1 MSASRR
7 FARWTYDAAVS
18 ITGELTRARALMFA
32 AEEVTAKELL
42 LSLMPAIKAADRDDQ
57 MLEVFAQLGEIYL
70 IRSALDG
77 VRECIRRIDD
87 CLDIYASILAGS
99 APAEIAA
106 QMTMTPEDADH
117 MLSRYRRRATFLRA
131 GLSAAIGDHEG
142 AAQSLAALNDEDT
155 YLLTYARILSAL
167 ALCDDDLHVR
177 SVPLWE
183 QVLTAIA
190 APATDPEREYLWLT
204 GALGYAR
211 FCIETGRVDEA
222 LPWLRRAEA
231 RAQARGWEL
240 ATARAQLERAA
251 VSWLVGDHEAT
262 ETLVTTA
269 YPEIARQA
277 RAHEVSRCWLYF
289 GLTRLAAGA
298 LQAADECWGHAERHW
313 RELGKPL
320 HVHRILLQRSWI
332 AIFRGRYDEARGL
345 IGQARACLDS
355 SPRSSWLQ
363 YARLDDQLGTVWRAE
378 GLADLGF
385 DAAGNPTD
393 TWAQA
398 EARYRDG
405 IGTWSAEPDTDQ
417 YRSGMDK
424 LAAAADLKLPA
435 ALAVDSVRYSIADA
449 DARAR
454 WATGVSAPL
463 LAGAFAV
470 AWESQDPALVGE
482 LIEYHSARG
491 AFSVAAE
498 ATAKS
503 PATEWARAT
512 TTAAPVLDVEQLAS
526 VASGP
531 VSVGAAGLIRLG
543 PLPPLQMEPGGE
555 PVLARYRELAQSRYG
570 RAVTADQDAWSTC
583 P

>member
-1 MSASRR
+1 M
-7 FARWTYDAAVS
+7 S
-18 ITGELTRARALMFA
+18 ITGELARARALMFA
-32 AEEVTAKELL
+32 ADEPAAKELL
-42 LSLMPAIKAADRDDQ
+42 LSLMPAIEAADRDDQ

-87 CLDIYASILAGS
+87 CLDIYTSILAGR
-99 APAEIAA
+99 APAEIVA

-142 AAQSLAALNDEDT
+142 AAQSLTALDVSSPYPDLEAEHT
-155 YLLTYARILSAL
+155 YLTTHARILCAL

-183 QVLTAIA
+183 QVLTTMAT
-190 APATDPEREYLWLT
+190 PADDPQREYLWLT

-211 FCIETGRVDEA
+211 FCIETGKVDEA

-251 VSWLVGDHEAT
+251 VSWLAGDQQSTEA
-262 ETLVTTA
+262 LVTAA

-332 AIFRGRYDEARGL
+332 AIFRGAYDEARGL
-345 IGQARACLDS
+345 IGQARECLDS

-378 GLADLGF
+378 ALADLGF

-393 TWAQA
+393 SWAQA
-398 EARYRDG
+398 EARYRDAA
-405 IGTWSAEPDTDQ
+405 GTWSAAPGTDQ
-417 YRSGMDK
+417 YRSGMAK
-424 LAAAADLKLPA
+424 LATAADLKLPA

-449 DARAR
+449 DARSR
-454 WATGVSAPL
+454 WATGVAAPL

-498 ATAKS
+498 AAAKA
-503 PATEWARAT
+503 PTIEWARAT
-512 TTAAPVLDVEQLAS
+512 TTAAPVIDVEHLAS
-526 VASGP
+526 IASGP
-531 VSVGAAGLIRLG
+531 VAVGTAGLIRLG
-543 PLPPLQMEPGGE
+543 PLPPLHMEPDGV
-555 PVLARYRELAQSRYG
+555 PVLARYRELAETRYG
-570 RAVTADQDAWSTC
+570 RAITADQDAWSTC

>member
-1 MSASRR
+1 M
-7 FARWTYDAAVS
+7 S
-18 ITGELTRARALMFA
+18 ITDELSRARALMFA
-32 AEEVTAKELL
+32 ADEPTAKELL
-42 LSLMPAIKAADRDDQ
+42 LSLMPAIEAADRDDQ
-57 MLEVFAQLGEIYL
+57 MLEVFAQLGEIDP

-87 CLDIYASILAGS
+87 CLDIYASILAGR
-99 APAEIAA
+99 APAEIVA

-117 MLSRYRRRATFLRA
+117 MLSRYRRRATFLRT
-131 GLSAAIGDHEG
+131 GLAAAIGDHEG
-142 AAQSLAALNDEDT
+142 AAQSLTALDDRSPYSDLEDEHA
-155 YLLTYARILSAL
+155 YLRTHARILCAL

-183 QVLTAIA
+183 EVLATIA
-190 APATDPEREYLWLT
+190 PPAVDPEREYLWLT

-211 FCIETGRVDEA
+211 FCIETGKVDEA

-251 VSWLVGDHEAT
+251 VSWLAGDQQSTEA
-262 ETLVTTA
+262 LVTVA

-289 GLTRLAAGA
+289 GLTRLAVGA

-332 AIFRGRYDEARGL
+332 AIFRGHYDEARAL
-345 IGQARACLDS
+345 VGQARDCLDS

-398 EARYRDG
+398 EARYRNAVG
-405 IGTWSAEPDTDQ
+405 AWSAEPGTDR
-417 YRSGMDK
+417 YRAGMAK
-424 LAAAADLKLPA
+424 LAAAADLKVPA
-435 ALAVDSVRYSIADA
+435 ALAVDSVRYSITDA

-454 WATGVSAPL
+454 WATGVAAPL

-470 AWESQDPALVGE
+470 AWESQDPVLVGE

-491 AFSVAAE
+491 AFSVSAATD
-498 ATAKS
+498 ATR
-503 PATEWARAT
+503 EWARAT
-512 TTAAPVLDVEQLAS
+512 TTAVPVIDVEQLAA

-531 VSVGAAGLIRLG
+531 VAVGAAGLIRLG
-543 PLPPLQMEPGGE
+543 PLPPLHMEPDGE
-555 PVLARYRELAQSRYG
+555 PVLARYRELAAARYG

>member
-1 MSASRR
+1 M
-7 FARWTYDAAVS
+7 S
-18 ITGELTRARALMFA
+18 ITGELARARALMFA
-32 AEEVTAKELL
+32 ADEVTAKELL
-42 LSLMPAIKAADRDDQ
+42 LSLMPAIEAADRDDH
-57 MLEVFAQLGEIYL
+57 MLEVCAQLGEIYL

-87 CLDIYASILAGS
+87 CLDIYASILAGR
-99 APAEIAA
+99 APAEIVA

-117 MLSRYRRRATFLRA
+117 MLSRYRRRATFLRT
-131 GLSAAIGDHEG
+131 GLAAAIGDHEG
-142 AAQSLAALNDEDT
+142 AAQSLIALDNRSPYSDLEAEHT
-155 YLLTYARILSAL
+155 YLLTHARILCAL
-167 ALCDDDLHVR
+167 AHCDDDLHVR
-177 SVPLWE
+177 AVPLWD
-183 QVLTAIA
+183 QVLATLAT
-190 APATDPEREYLWLT
+190 PADEPQSEYLWVT

-211 FCIETGRVDEA
+211 FCIETGKVDEA

-251 VSWLVGDHEAT
+251 VSWLAGDQQST
-262 ETLVTTA
+262 EVLVTAA

-332 AIFRGRYDEARGL
+332 AIFRGQYDEARAL
-345 IGQARACLDS
+345 VGQARACLDS

-385 DAAGNPTD
+385 DAAGDPAE

-398 EARYRDG
+398 EARHRG
-405 IGTWSAEPDTDQ
+405 ALGTWSAEPGTDQ
-417 YRSGMDK
+417 YRAGMAK
-424 LAAAADLKLPA
+424 LASAADLKLPA
-435 ALAVDSVRYSIADA
+435 ALAVDSVRYSITDA
-449 DARAR
+449 EARAR
-454 WATGVSAPL
+454 WATGVAAPL

-470 AWESQDPALVGE
+470 AWESQNPVLVGE

-491 AFSVAAE
+491 AFSVSAAKD
-498 ATAKS
+498 ATR
-503 PATEWARAT
+503 EWARAT
-512 TTAAPVLDVEQLAS
+512 TTATPVVDVEQLAS

-531 VSVGAAGLIRLG
+531 VAVGAAGLIRLG
-543 PLPPLQMEPGGE
+543 PLPPLQMEPDGA
-555 PVLARYRELAQSRYG
+555 PVLARYRELAEARYG

>member
-1 MSASRR
+1 M
-7 FARWTYDAAVS
+7 S
-18 ITGELTRARALMFA
+18 ITGELARARALMFA
-32 AEEVTAKELL
+32 ADEPTAKELL
-42 LSLMPAIKAADRDDQ
+42 LSLMPAIEAADRDDQ

-87 CLDIYASILAGS
+87 CLDIYASILAGR
-99 APAEIAA
+99 APADIVA
-106 QMTMTPEDADH
+106 QMAMTPEDADH
-117 MLSRYRRRATFLRA
+117 MLTRYRRRAAFLRTCV
-131 GLSAAIGDHEG
+131 SAAIGDHEG
-142 AAQSLAALNDEDT
+142 AAQSLSALDGPSRYSDLDDERT
-155 YLLTYARILSAL
+155 YLLTHARILCAL
-167 ALCDDDLHVR
+167 ALCDDDLHAR
-177 SVPLWE
+177 SVPLWDE
-183 QVLTAIA
+183 VLATFAT
-190 APATDPEREYLWLT
+190 PADDPQREYLWLT

-211 FCIETGRVDEA
+211 FCIETGKVDEA

-251 VSWLVGDHEAT
+251 VSWLAGDQQGTEA
-262 ETLVTTA
+262 LVTAA

-320 HVHRILLQRSWI
+320 RVHRILLQRSWI
-332 AIFRGRYDEARGL
+332 AIFRGRYDEARAL
-345 IGQARACLDS
+345 IDQARECLDA

-385 DAAGNPTD
+385 DAAGNPAD

-398 EARYRDG
+398 EARYRG
-405 IGTWSAEPDTDQ
+405 GLGTWSAEPGTDQ

-424 LAAAADLKLPA
+424 LATAADLKLPA
-435 ALAVDSVRYSIADA
+435 ALAVDSVRYSITDA
-449 DARAR
+449 DARAS
-454 WATGVSAPL
+454 WAAGVAAPL

-470 AWESQDPALVGE
+470 AWESQNPVLVGE

-491 AFSVAAE
+491 AFSVDAAV
-498 ATAKS
+498 ARTVD
-503 PATEWARAT
+503 WARAT
-512 TTAAPVLDVEQLAS
+512 TTAVPVLDVDELAS

-531 VSVGAAGLIRLG
+531 VAVGAVGLIRLG
-543 PLPPLQMEPGGE
+543 PLPPLQMEPDGA
-555 PVLARYRELAQSRYG
+555 PVLARYRELARSRYG
-570 RAVTADQDAWSTC
+570 RVVTADQEAWSTC

>member
-1 MSASRR
+1 MSTS
-7 FARWTYDAAVS
+7 
-18 ITGELTRARALMFA
+18 GELARARALMFA
-32 AEEVTAKELL
+32 ADEATAKELL
-42 LSLMPAIKAADRDDQ
+42 LSLMPAIEAADRDDQ

-87 CLDIYASILAGS
+87 CLDIYAAILAGT
-99 APAEIAA
+99 APAAIAA

-117 MLSRYRRRATFLRA
+117 MLSRYRRRATFLRT

-142 AAQSLAALNDEDT
+142 AAQSLAALDDEDV
-155 YLLTYARILSAL
+155 YLLTHARILCAL

-177 SVPLWE
+177 SVPLWD
-183 QVLTAIA
+183 QVLAAIA
-190 APATDPEREYLWLT
+190 SPADDPEREYLWLT

-211 FCIETGRVDEA
+211 FCIETGRMDEA

-251 VSWLVGDHEAT
+251 VRWSTGDLEGTEA
-262 ETLVTTA
+262 LVTAA

-298 LQAADECWGHAERHW
+298 LQAADECWAHAERHW

-332 AIFRGRYDEARGL
+332 AIFRGGYDEARGL
-345 IGQARACLDS
+345 IDQARACLDS

-363 YARLDDQLGTVWRAE
+363 YARLDDQLGSVWRAQ

-385 DAAGNPTD
+385 DAAGNL
-393 TWAQA
+393 
-398 EARYRDG
+398 
-405 IGTWSAEPDTDQ
+405 GTWSAEPGTDQ
-417 YRSGMDK
+417 YRSGMEK
-424 LAAAADLKLPA
+424 LATAADLKLPA
-435 ALAVDSVRYSIADA
+435 ALAVDSVRYSITDA

-491 AFSVAAE
+491 AFSVDAANDR
-498 ATAKS
+498 TM
-503 PATEWARAT
+503 EWARAA

-531 VSVGAAGLIRLG
+531 VAVGAAGLIRLG
-543 PLPPLQMEPGGE
+543 PLPPLQMEPDGE
-555 PVLARYRELAQSRYG
+555 PVLAHYRELAQARYG

>member
-1 MSASRR
+1 
-7 FARWTYDAAVS
+7 
-18 ITGELTRARALMFA
+18 MFA
-32 AEEVTAKELL
+32 ADEATAKELL
-42 LSLMPAIKAADRDDQ
+42 LSLMPAIEAADRDDQ

-87 CLDIYASILAGS
+87 CLDIYAAILAGT
-99 APAEIAA
+99 APAAIAA

-117 MLSRYRRRATFLRA
+117 MLSRYRRRATFLRT

-142 AAQSLAALNDEDT
+142 AAQSLAALDDEDV
-155 YLLTYARILSAL
+155 YLVTHARILCAL

-177 SVPLWE
+177 SVPLWD
-183 QVLTAIA
+183 QVLAAIA
-190 APATDPEREYLWLT
+190 SPADDLEREYLWLT

-211 FCIETGRVDEA
+211 FCIETGRMDEA

-240 ATARAQLERAA
+240 ATARAQLERSA
-251 VSWLVGDHEAT
+251 VRWSTGDLEGTEA
-262 ETLVTTA
+262 LVTAA

-332 AIFRGRYDEARGL
+332 AIFRGGYDEARGL
-345 IGQARACLDS
+345 IDQARACLDS

-363 YARLDDQLGTVWRAE
+363 YARLDDQLGSVWRAQ

-385 DAAGNPTD
+385 DAAGNL
-393 TWAQA
+393 
-398 EARYRDG
+398 
-405 IGTWSAEPDTDQ
+405 GTWSAEPGTDQ
-417 YRSGMDK
+417 YRSGMEK
-424 LAAAADLKLPA
+424 LATAADLKLPA
-435 ALAVDSVRYSIADA
+435 ALAVDSVRYSITDA

-491 AFSVAAE
+491 AFSVDAANE
-498 ATAKS
+498 RTM
-503 PATEWARAT
+503 EWARAA

-531 VSVGAAGLIRLG
+531 VAVGAAGLIRLG
-543 PLPPLQMEPGGE
+543 PLPPLQMEPDGE
-555 PVLARYRELAQSRYG
+555 PVLAHYRELAQARYG

>member
-1 MSASRR
+1 M
-7 FARWTYDAAVS
+7 S
-18 ITGELTRARALMFA
+18 ITGELARARALMFA
-32 AEEVTAKELL
+32 ADEPTAKELL
-42 LSLMPAIKAADRDDQ
+42 LSLMPAIEAADRDDQ

-87 CLDIYASILAGS
+87 CLDIYASILAGR
-99 APAEIAA
+99 APADIVA
-106 QMTMTPEDADH
+106 QMAMTPEDADH
-117 MLSRYRRRATFLRA
+117 MLTRYRRRAAFLRT
-131 GLSAAIGDHEG
+131 GVSAAIGDHEG
-142 AAQSLAALNDEDT
+142 AAQSLSALDGPSRYSDLDDEHT
-155 YLLTYARILSAL
+155 YLLTHARILCAL
-167 ALCDDDLHVR
+167 ALCDDDLHAR
-177 SVPLWE
+177 SVPLWDE
-183 QVLTAIA
+183 VLATFAT
-190 APATDPEREYLWLT
+190 PADDPQREYLWLT

-211 FCIETGRVDEA
+211 FCIETGKVDEA

-251 VSWLVGDHEAT
+251 VSWLAGDQQGTEALAT
-262 ETLVTTA
+262 AA

-332 AIFRGRYDEARGL
+332 AIFRGRYDEARAL
-345 IGQARACLDS
+345 IDQARECLDA

-385 DAAGNPTD
+385 DAAGNPAD

-398 EARYRDG
+398 EARYRG
-405 IGTWSAEPDTDQ
+405 GLGTWFAEPGTDQ

-424 LAAAADLKLPA
+424 LATAADLKLPA
-435 ALAVDSVRYSIADA
+435 ALAVDSVRYSITDA
-449 DARAR
+449 DARAS
-454 WATGVSAPL
+454 WAAGVAAPL

-470 AWESQDPALVGE
+470 AWESQNPVLVGE

-491 AFSVAAE
+491 AFSVDAA
-498 ATAKS
+498 AARTVD
-503 PATEWARAT
+503 WARAT
-512 TTAAPVLDVEQLAS
+512 TTAVPVLDVDELAS

-531 VSVGAAGLIRLG
+531 VAVGAVGLIRLG
-543 PLPPLQMEPGGE
+543 PLPPLQMEPDGA
-555 PVLARYRELAQSRYG
+555 PVLARYRELARSRYG
-570 RAVTADQDAWSTC
+570 RVVTADQEAWSTC

>member
-1 MSASRR
+1 M
-7 FARWTYDAAVS
+7 S
-18 ITGELTRARALMFA
+18 ITGELARARALMFA
-32 AEEVTAKELL
+32 ADEPTAKELL
-42 LSLMPAIKAADRDDQ
+42 LSLMPAIEAADRDDQ

-87 CLDIYASILAGS
+87 CLDIYASILAGR
-99 APAEIAA
+99 APAEIVA

-117 MLSRYRRRATFLRA
+117 MLSRYARRATFLRT
-131 GLSAAIGDHEG
+131 GLAAAIGDHEG
-142 AAQSLAALNDEDT
+142 AAQSLTALDGPSPHADLADEHT
-155 YLLTYARILSAL
+155 YLLTHARILCAL

-177 SVPLWE
+177 AVPLWNA
-183 QVLTAIA
+183 VLATIA
-190 APATDPEREYLWLT
+190 TPADDPQREYLWLT

-211 FCIETGRVDEA
+211 FCIETGKVDEA

-231 RAQARGWEL
+231 RAQARGWEF

-251 VSWLVGDHEAT
+251 VSWLAGDQQGTEA
-262 ETLVTTA
+262 LVTAA

-332 AIFRGRYDEARGL
+332 AIFRGRYDEARAVL
-345 IGQARACLDS
+345 DQARACLDS

-363 YARLDDQLGTVWRAE
+363 YARLDDQLGTVWRAA

-385 DAAGNPTD
+385 DAAGNPAD

-398 EARYRDG
+398 EARYRG
-405 IGTWSAEPDTDQ
+405 GLGTWSAEPGTDQ

-435 ALAVDSVRYSIADA
+435 ALAVDSVRYSITDV

-454 WATGVSAPL
+454 WAAGVSAPM

-470 AWESQDPALVGE
+470 AWESQDPALVSE

-491 AFSVAAE
+491 AFSVDAA
-498 ATAKS
+498 AGA
-503 PATEWARAT
+503 AMEWASAT
-512 TTAAPVLDVEQLAS
+512 TAAAPVLDVDELAS

-531 VSVGAAGLIRLG
+531 VAVGAAGLIRLG
-543 PLPPLQMEPGGE
+543 PLPPLRMEPDGE
-555 PVLARYRELAQSRYG
+555 PVLARYRELARSRYG
-570 RAVTADQDAWSTC
+570 RAVIADQEAWSTC

>member
-1 MSASRR
+1 M
-7 FARWTYDAAVS
+7 S
-18 ITGELTRARALMFA
+18 ITRELARARALMFA
-32 AEEVTAKELL
+32 ADEVTAKELL
-42 LSLMPAIKAADRDDQ
+42 LSLMPAIEAADRDDH
-57 MLEVFAQLGEIYL
+57 MLEVCAQLGEIYL

-87 CLDIYASILAGS
+87 CLDIYASILAGR
-99 APAEIAA
+99 APAEIVA

-117 MLSRYRRRATFLRA
+117 MLSRYRRRATFLRT
-131 GLSAAIGDHEG
+131 GLAAAIGDHEG
-142 AAQSLAALNDEDT
+142 AAQSLTALDNRSPYSDLEDEHT
-155 YLLTYARILSAL
+155 YLLTHARILCAL
-167 ALCDDDLHVR
+167 AHCDDDLHVR
-177 SVPLWE
+177 AVPLWD
-183 QVLTAIA
+183 QVLATLAT
-190 APATDPEREYLWLT
+190 PADEPQREYLWVT

-211 FCIETGRVDEA
+211 FCIETGKVDEA

-251 VSWLVGDHEAT
+251 VSWLAGDQQST
-262 ETLVTTA
+262 EVLVTAA

-289 GLTRLAAGA
+289 GLTRLAVGA

-332 AIFRGRYDEARGL
+332 AIFRGQYDEARAL
-345 IGQARACLDS
+345 VGQARACLDS

-363 YARLDDQLGTVWRAE
+363 YARSDDQLGTVWRAE

-385 DAAGNPTD
+385 DAAGDPAE

-398 EARYRDG
+398 EARYRG
-405 IGTWSAEPDTDQ
+405 ALGTWSAQPGTDQ
-417 YRSGMDK
+417 YRVGMAK
-424 LAAAADLKLPA
+424 LANAADLKLPA
-435 ALAVDSVRYSIADA
+435 ALAVDSVRYSITDA
-449 DARAR
+449 EARAR
-454 WATGVSAPL
+454 WAAGVAAPL

-470 AWESQDPALVGE
+470 AWESQNPVLVGE

-491 AFSVAAE
+491 AFSVSAAKD
-498 ATAKS
+498 ATR
-503 PATEWARAT
+503 EWARAT
-512 TTAAPVLDVEQLAS
+512 TAARPVIDVEQLAS

-531 VSVGAAGLIRLG
+531 VAVGAAGLIRLG
-543 PLPPLQMEPGGE
+543 PLPPLQMEPDGA
-555 PVLARYRELAQSRYG
+555 PVLARYRELAEARYG

>member
-1 MSASRR
+1 
-7 FARWTYDAAVS
+7 VS
-18 ITGELTRARALMFA
+18 ITGELARARALMFA
-32 AEEVTAKELL
+32 ADELAAKELL
-42 LSLMPAIKAADRDDQ
+42 LSLMPAIEAADRDDH
-57 MLEVFAQLGEIYL
+57 MLEVCAQLGEIYL

-87 CLDIYASILAGS
+87 CLDIYASILSGR
-99 APAEIAA
+99 APAEIVA

-117 MLSRYRRRATFLRA
+117 MLSRYRRRATFLRT

-142 AAQSLAALNDEDT
+142 AAQFLAGLDAESPYADLEDEHT
-155 YLLTYARILSAL
+155 YLLTHARILCAL

-177 SVPLWE
+177 SVLLWE
-183 QVLTAIA
+183 QVLATIA
-190 APATDPEREYLWLT
+190 APADDPEREYLWVT

-211 FCIETGRVDEA
+211 FCIETGKVDEA

-240 ATARAQLERAA
+240 ATARAQLERAS
-251 VSWLVGDHEAT
+251 VSWLADDQQSTEA
-262 ETLVTTA
+262 LVTAA

-289 GLTRLAAGA
+289 GLTRLAVGA
-298 LQAADECWGHAERHW
+298 LQAADECWEHAERHW

-332 AIFRGRYDEARGL
+332 AIFRGRYDKARAL
-345 IGQARACLDS
+345 IDQARACLDS

-378 GLADLGF
+378 ALADLGF
-385 DAAGNPTD
+385 DAAGSPTD
-393 TWAQA
+393 SWAQA
-398 EARYRDG
+398 EARYRDAL
-405 IGTWSAEPDTDQ
+405 GTWSAEPGTDQ
-417 YRSGMDK
+417 YRSGIAK
-424 LAAAADLKLPA
+424 LATAADLKLPA
-435 ALAVDSVRYSIADA
+435 ALAVDSVRYSITDA

-454 WATGVSAPL
+454 WAAGVAAPL

-470 AWESQDPALVGE
+470 AWESQDPSLVGE

-491 AFSVAAE
+491 AFSVDAE
-498 ATAKS
+498 KGSTK
-503 PATEWARAT
+503 EWARAT
-512 TTAAPVLDVEQLAS
+512 TTAAPVLDVDELAS

-531 VSVGAAGLIRLG
+531 VAVGAAGLIRLG
-543 PLPPLQMEPGGE
+543 PLPPLQMEPEGE
-555 PVLARYRELAQSRYG
+555 PVLARYRQLAQARYG

>member
-1 MSASRR
+1 M
-7 FARWTYDAAVS
+7 S
-18 ITGELTRARALMFA
+18 ITGELARARALMFA
-32 AEEVTAKELL
+32 ADEVTAKELL
-42 LSLMPAIKAADRDDQ
+42 LSLIPAIEAADRDDH
-57 MLEVFAQLGEIYL
+57 MLEVCAQLGEIYL

-77 VRECIRRIDD
+77 VRECIRRIED
-87 CLDIYASILAGS
+87 CLDIYASILDGR
-99 APAEIAA
+99 APAEIVA
-106 QMTMTPEDADH
+106 QMTMIPEDAGH
-117 MLSRYRRRATFLRA
+117 MLSRYRRRATFLRT
-131 GLSAAIGDHEG
+131 GLAAAIGDHEG
-142 AAQSLAALNDEDT
+142 AAQSLTALGNGCPYSDLEAEHT
-155 YLLTYARILSAL
+155 YLQTHARILCAL

-177 SVPLWE
+177 SVPLWD
-183 QVLTAIA
+183 QVLATLA
-190 APATDPEREYLWLT
+190 APADEPQREYLWVT

-211 FCIETGRVDEA
+211 FCIETGKVDEA
-222 LPWLRRAEA
+222 LPWLRRAAA

-240 ATARAQLERAA
+240 ATARAELERAA
-251 VSWLVGDHEAT
+251 VSWLGGDQQSTEA
-262 ETLVTTA
+262 LVTAA

-332 AIFRGRYDEARGL
+332 AVFRGQYDEARAL

-385 DAAGNPTD
+385 DAAGHPTD

-398 EARYRDG
+398 EARYRG
-405 IGTWSAEPDTDQ
+405 ALGTWSAEPGTDQ
-417 YRSGMDK
+417 YRAGMAK

-435 ALAVDSVRYSIADA
+435 ALAVDSVRYSITDA

-454 WATGVSAPL
+454 WAAGVAAPL

-470 AWESQDPALVGE
+470 AWESQNPVLVGE

-491 AFSVAAE
+491 AFSVSAARD
-498 ATAKS
+498 ATR
-503 PATEWARAT
+503 EWARAT
-512 TTAAPVLDVEQLAS
+512 TTATPVIDVEQLAS

-531 VSVGAAGLIRLG
+531 LVVGAVGLIRLG
-543 PLPPLQMEPGGE
+543 PLPPLQMAPDAE
-555 PVLARYRELAQSRYG
+555 PVLARYRALAEARYG